1 MTTTHPTCS
10 ATQQP
15 EAPALTPFPSI
26 SWGLPRDISP
36 RFGARLIQSRYR
48 LDFLSDRA
56 SLIGDWSEAQIAN
69 LDLAFPEIIK
79 ALEAKLLTGEL
90 DAQCQHGITIQHGGF
105 TCEADTL
112 DSHGYVYVA
121 LEPSL
126 FRRKTV
132 QAAFPHFSMLIRWRQ
147 LPERGS
153 FFRYDAHHFH

>member
-1 MTTTHPTCS
+1 MTTIHPTCS
-10 ATQQP
+10 ATHHPDHQV
-15 EAPALTPFPSI
+15 LTPLPSI

-56 SLIGDWSEAQIAN
+56 SLIGEWSEAQIAK

-90 DAQCQHGITIQHGGF
+90 DARRQQRITIQHGGF

-112 DSHGYVYVA
+112 GSHGYVYLVIYPA
-121 LEPSL
+121 TNMDANPK
-126 FRRKTV
+126 RKT
-132 QAAFPHFSMLIRWRQ
+132 
-147 LPERGS
+147 
-153 FFRYDAHHFH
+153 

>member
-1 MTTTHPTCS
+1 MTTIHPTCS
-10 ATQQP
+10 ATHHPDHQV
-15 EAPALTPFPSI
+15 LTPLPSI

-56 SLIGDWSEAQIAN
+56 SLIGEWSEAQIAK

-90 DAQCQHGITIQHGGF
+90 DAQRQHCITIQHSCF

-112 DSHGYVYVA
+112 GSHGYVYLA
-121 LEPSL
+121 IYSATNMDANSE
-126 FRRKTV
+126 RK
-132 QAAFPHFSMLIRWRQ
+132 A
-147 LPERGS
+147 
-153 FFRYDAHHFH
+153 

>member
-1 MTTTHPTCS
+1 MATTHPTHS
-10 ATQQP
+10 P
-15 EAPALTPFPSI
+15 ELQTLTPLPSI

-56 SLIGDWSEAQIAN
+56 SLIGEWSEAQIAK

-90 DAQCQHGITIQHGGF
+90 DAQRQHIITIQHGGF

-112 DSHGYVYVA
+112 GSHGYVYISIYPVINA
-121 LEPSL
+121 DITHCA
-126 FRRKTV
+126 KV
-132 QAAFPHFSMLIRWRQ
+132 
-147 LPERGS
+147 
-153 FFRYDAHHFH
+153 

>member
-1 MTTTHPTCS
+1 MTTPHPTYS

-15 EAPALTPFPSI
+15 EAPALTPLPSI

-36 RFGARLIQSRYR
+36 HFGARLIQSRYR

-56 SLIGDWSEAQIAN
+56 SLIGEWSETQIAK

-90 DAQCQHGITIQHGGF
+90 DAQRQHCITIQHGGF

-112 DSHGYVYVA
+112 GSHGYVYICIYPA
-121 LEPSL
+121 ASMDANPD
-126 FRRKTV
+126 RK
-132 QAAFPHFSMLIRWRQ
+132 A
-147 LPERGS
+147 
-153 FFRYDAHHFH
+153 